1 MKHIAYFLLVMMIG
15 FNLQAGEIPPTTN
28 VTPPEAAE
36 AFPAEVTSPRS
47 VVVNHESRTAAQL
60 YITEQPSLMEVVTK
74 PMAIPPGWEMKRISH
89 PPKYVCS
96 EYAQPDTFEMVQTY
110 VPKAKPVVVG
120 ESNVDSITIITE
132 GE

>member
-1 MKHIAYFLLVMMIG
+1 MMIG

-28 VTPPEAAE
+28 VEPVPPTEAL
-36 AFPAEVTSPRS
+36 PLEVTSPRS
-47 VVVNHESRTAAQL
+47 VVVNHESRVANQL
-60 YITEQPSLMEVVTK
+60 YVTEQPSLMEVVTK
-74 PMAIPPGWEMKRISH
+74 PMAIPPGWEMKRVSH

-110 VPKAKPVVVG
+110 VPKARPVVVG
-120 ESNVDSITIITE
+120 ESNVNSITFITE